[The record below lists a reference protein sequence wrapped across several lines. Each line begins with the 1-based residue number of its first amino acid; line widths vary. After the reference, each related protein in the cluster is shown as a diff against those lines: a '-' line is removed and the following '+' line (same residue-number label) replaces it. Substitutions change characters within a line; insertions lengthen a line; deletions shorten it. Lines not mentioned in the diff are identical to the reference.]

1 MNALHRTIAAL
12 LLLASTAVAAHGVA
26 PKASLGAPPAPP
38 PAATPPSTPATPGAP
53 ATPASPNARNAT
65 MSLLDLANRH
75 NAAPAAQQA
84 ALLAQLVSAAHQRFD
99 ALTTLAAV
107 DPAEVLRVALP
118 ANVLASLPPQAIPF
132 LERPADEA
140 GDLEV
145 IHVDHVN
152 TADDYYIQTLV
163 TTRGRFPL
171 YIAGDAG
178 AFATGDKAHVR
189 GVWLG
194 NALVAASENI
204 AVAKASALPN
214 TFGAQRTLVI
224 MVNFSD
230 APTQPY
236 TAADARNVVFG
247 TTSNYDYE
255 ASYQQTTV
263 AGDVA
268 GWFTIAST
276 TATCDYNTIA
286 SQARTAAT
294 SAGFV
299 LSNYNRY
306 VYVFPSN
313 SCGWWGLGTVGGNP
327 SHAWVQARYGF
338 TLGVVGHEMGHN
350 LGLWHSHSMDCGT
363 SALAASG
370 CTTSD
375 YGDSFD
381 LMGGNRTAHYNAFQK
396 ERLGWL
402 NYGVSPP
409 LTTVPTNPGTYT
421 YTISPLED
429 ARNTA
434 SRALKIPRGTACAAS
449 SEFFYVE
456 ARQAR
461 GFDAFLAGNANVLGG
476 VLIHKAGTSGDT
488 SYLLD
493 MTPETSSWTDAAL
506 VAGRSWTDPVSG
518 VTIAPVS
525 VTSTGAQVN
534 VTYPPASCTRA
545 APSVSVTPTGTV
557 WTSAG
562 ASVNYSVS
570 VTNRDSCGCAATT
583 YDVSGGVPA
592 GWSSTSARTS
602 SVAPGATTATSIAIT
617 TSSAATAAFYNVA
630 LRAANSAAATM
641 VTSGAGTVAIAA
653 ALAVGVSSDRA
664 TYTLPTRGN
673 GTVTASI
680 RTNVQSG
687 GTAVSGASVS
697 VTVTDPSGRT
707 TTLSGTTSSSG
718 VATVSYGMRSKS
730 AAKGTYRVTSRATMG
745 ANTGTAT
752 TSFVVN

>member
-1 MNALHRTIAAL
+1 MHALYRAIAASL
-12 LLLASTAVAAHGVA
+12 LVVSVAASAHGVGA
-26 PKASLGAPPAPP
+26 KASLGAPPVAPP
-38 PAATPPSTPATPGAP
+38 PVATPPAPPAPVAPIAP
-53 ATPASPNARNAT
+53 APGVRQLT
-65 MSLLDLANRH
+65 MSLLDLTSRH
-75 NAAPAAQQA
+75 GAAPPAQQA
-84 ALLAQLVSAAHQRFD
+84 ALLGQLVAVARQRFD
-99 ALTTLAAV
+99 ALTALAAV
-107 DPAEVLRVALP
+107 DPAEVLRVAIP

-132 LERPADEA
+132 LERAADEE

-145 IHVDHVN
+145 IHVDHLN
-152 TADDYYIQTLV
+152 AADDYYIQTLI
-163 TTRGRFPL
+163 TSRGRYPL
-171 YIAGDAG
+171 YLAGDLG
-178 AFATGDKAHVR
+178 HLATGDHARVR

-194 NALVAASENI
+194 NALVASIEDM
-204 AVAKASALPN
+204 AVSKASALPN
-214 TFGAQRTLVI
+214 TFGTQRTLVI

-236 TAADARNVVFG
+236 TATDARNVVFG

-286 SQARTAAT
+286 SQARSAA
-294 SAGFV
+294 SAAGFT
-299 LSNYNRY
+299 LSNYNRH

-313 SCGWWGLGTVGGNP
+313 SCGWWGLGSVGGNP
-327 SHAWVQARYGF
+327 SQAWVQTKYGF

-363 SALAASG
+363 GAIAASG
-370 CTTSD
+370 CSTSD
-375 YGDSFD
+375 YGDTFD
-381 LMGGNRTAHYNAFQK
+381 LMGGSRTAHFNAFQK

-421 YTISPLED
+421 YTIAPLED

-476 VLIHKAGTSGDT
+476 VLIHKAGTGGDT
-488 SYLLD
+488 GYLLD

-506 VAGRSWTDPVSG
+506 VAGRTFTDPVSG
-518 VTIAPVS
+518 VSITPVS

-534 VTYPPASCTRA
+534 VSYPPASCTRS
-545 APSVSVTPTGTV
+545 APAIAVTPTGTV

-583 YDVSGGVPA
+583 YDVSGAVPA
-592 GWSSTSARTS
+592 GWASTNARTASIAPGTTASTS
-602 SVAPGATTATSIAIT
+602 VAIT
-617 TSSAATAAFYNVA
+617 TAASATAAFYTIA
-630 LRAANSAAATM
+630 LNAANSAASTM
-641 VTSGAGTVAIAA
+641 VASGAGTVAIAA
-653 ALAVGVSSDRA
+653 ALNVATRTDRA
-664 TYTLPTRGN
+664 SYTLPTRGN
-673 GTVTASI
+673 GTVTAQITTSV
-680 RTNVQSG
+680 TSG
-687 GTAVSGASVS
+687 GTAVSGASVT
-697 VTVTDPSGRT
+697 VTVTDPSGRAT
-707 TTLSGTTSSSG
+707 TMTGTTGSTG
-718 VATVSYGMRSKS
+718 VATVTYGMRSRS
-730 AAKGTYRVTSRATMG
+730 AARGTYMVSSRAAMG
-745 ANTGTAT
+745 ANSGTAT